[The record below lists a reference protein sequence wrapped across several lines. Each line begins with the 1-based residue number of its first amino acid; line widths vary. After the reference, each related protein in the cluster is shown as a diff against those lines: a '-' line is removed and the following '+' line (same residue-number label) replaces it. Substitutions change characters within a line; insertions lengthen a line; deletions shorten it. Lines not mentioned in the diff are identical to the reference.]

1 MGILFC
7 KADGSGP
14 CHWWWQVEWLG
25 FSSLTAATPPQSLAR
40 NQNPASRHCRLR
52 PPKISISPPN
62 TPVSS
67 TLLLYRWTNQMQ
79 RHYLTCAPPY
89 RCYRARLRCWQMTYA
104 RRFHFYIYKM
114 ERLYMYNLP
123 VYLFCACIS
132 MLSCFSHVQFFAT
145 PWTVV
150 HQASLSM
157 DFSSQEYWNRLPF
170 PPPGDLPNPGIEP
183 SSLSSPALAGG
194 FFTASDTWEA
204 HVHNIHVYIGKR
216 LCGSWDDQGS

>member
-1 MGILFC
+1 MLYPPNTLFRYFPSLWGFFSAKLMGQGLVT
-7 KADGSGP
+7 DGDAPSP
-14 CHWWWQVEWLG
+14 VEWLG
-25 FSSLTAATPPQSLAR
+25 FSSLTAATPLQSLAR

-62 TPVSS
+62 IPVSS
-67 TLLLYRWTNQMQ
+67 TLFLYRRTNQMQ

-132 MLSCFSHVQFFAT
+132 MLSCFSHVQLFAT
-145 PWTVV
+145 PWTAV
-150 HQASLSM
+150 HQAPLSM
-157 DFSSQEYWNRLPF
+157 EFSS
-170 PPPGDLPNPGIEP
+170 
-183 SSLSSPALAGG
+183 
-194 FFTASDTWEA
+194 
-204 HVHNIHVYIGKR
+204 
-216 LCGSWDDQGS
+216 

>member
-1 MGILFC
+1 
-7 KADGSGP
+7 
-14 CHWWWQVEWLG
+14 
-25 FSSLTAATPPQSLAR
+25 
-40 NQNPASRHCRLR
+40 
-52 PPKISISPPN
+52 
-62 TPVSS
+62 
-67 TLLLYRWTNQMQ
+67 MQ

-157 DFSSQEYWNRLPF
+157 EFSSQEYWNGLPF
-170 PPPGDLPNPGIEP
+170 PSPGNLLDPGTEP
-183 SSLSSPALAGG
+183 RSLIRR
-194 FFTASDTWEA
+194 FFTTEPPEKPPKCNTPDLIRQSS
-204 HVHNIHVYIGKR
+204 IIR
-216 LCGSWDDQGS
+216 RP